1 MPQTPEAGANM
12 QESQQRQS
20 GARPYRSHLRP
31 ACVPCRR
38 RKSRCQTA
46 GDAAV
51 CLTCRAHQ
59 TECFFPGDSRASAS
73 PGPARRRR
81 RVEARPPSLESSGA
95 SPLRVAQAAASFRES
110 AKNNASASGVG
121 PVSNVPPRPIAGM
134 SRTGQNYHDH
144 EEESTLALGSDDDQH
159 LNLHIV
165 GPAATNEVLS
175 TYLSG
180 IPGATR
186 STRLIIP
193 EPASCSRPV
202 LFTEVQKR
210 PFGVKLNRSP
220 SAEKLEI
227 IEKLLEP
234 HNEAV
239 IDEYFKKV
247 NVCLP
252 LLDEVSFRRQYQED
266 KTRISP
272 ALMACLYAHTIVY
285 WQSSPTLSRYRCPES
300 RFIWNLAN
308 EAVYSELHLSPGM
321 SIIKAI
327 VLNIGGRPTTS
338 LIGNGVLLG
347 SAVSMAHSVGLNHN
361 PLPWKIPQPEKYLRM
376 KIWWALL
383 VHDRWASLA
392 HGTPPHIQRS
402 QYDVP
407 PPTLEYLGETLIET
421 NNPRSELRANV
432 FISLVTL
439 SEVLGRFLQYVYC
452 VGRDKPTTTDLEH
465 ALHQWTDTLEGPCR
479 RIVLRGSHLD
489 VTGAANLR
497 LAYLTAKLLLQRIQL
512 EAEKQGDSVSEEGVM
527 NRYSEAR
534 MTSEEI
540 LMLIQDLQPEHLGDF
555 WMSVSAFAFPA
566 AVNFLLR
573 CALETENSPEGLA
586 QSPSFKIARDL
597 ITTLRSHQEQ
607 HRWDLGDVCLAQHA
621 EIVDKM
627 LTGAVPDE
635 QGGNNGSLDLQDF
648 DVSILDHIFPSV
660 WDPLQNA
667 W

>member
-1 MPQTPEAGANM
+1 MH
-12 QESQQRQS
+12 ESQQQQGGS
-20 GARPYRSHLRP
+20 GGRPYRSHLRP

-46 GDAAV
+46 GDTTI

-59 TECFFPGDSRASAS
+59 TECYFPGDSRSSQS
-73 PGPARRRR
+73 PEPARRRRR
-81 RVEARPPSLESSGA
+81 RVEARSPSEVSGP
-95 SPLRVAQAAASFRES
+95 SPLRAVARVGSSFHGNTK
-110 AKNNASASGVG
+110 ANTSASMIGSRGASMGRQASMPMPNVSPSSIAATSG
-121 PVSNVPPRPIAGM
+121 P
-134 SRTGQNYHDH
+134 GQGYHDQ

-165 GPAATNEVLS
+165 GPAATNDSQVLS

-186 STRLIIP
+186 STRMIIP

-210 PFGVKLNRSP
+210 PVGVKLNRSP

-239 IDEYFKKV
+239 IDE
-247 NVCLP
+247 
-252 LLDEVSFRRQYQED
+252 
-266 KTRISP
+266 
-272 ALMACLYAHTIVY
+272 
-285 WQSSPTLSRYRCPES
+285 CPES

-308 EAVYSELHLSPGM
+308 EAVYSELHFSPGM

-327 VLNIGGRPTTS
+327 LLNIGGRPTTS

-347 SAVSMAHSVGLNHN
+347 SAVSMAHSLGLNHN
-361 PLPWKIPQPEKYLRM
+361 PLPWQIPQPEKYLRM

-383 VHDRWASLA
+383 VHDRWTSLA
-392 HGTPPHIQRS
+392 HGTPPHIQKS

-407 PPTLEYLGETLIET
+407 PPTLEYIRESSTEG
-421 NNPRSELRANV
+421 NNPRFELRAKV

-439 SEVLGRFLQYVYC
+439 SEVLDRFLQYVYC
-452 VGRDKPTTTDLEH
+452 VGRGKLTTTDLEL
-465 ALHQWTDTLEGPCR
+465 ALNQWIESLEGPCR
-479 RIVLRGSHLD
+479 RIVLRGSHLE

-512 EAEKQGDSVSEEGVM
+512 EAEKQKDSVDEEQVM
-527 NRYSEAR
+527 LRYSAAR
-534 MTSEEI
+534 ITSEEM
-540 LMLIQDLQPEHLGDF
+540 LMLVQDFQPEHLGDF
-555 WMSVSAFAFPA
+555 WMSVSSFSFPA

-573 CALETENSPEGLA
+573 CALETESSPEGLT
-586 QSPSFKIARDL
+586 QSQSFRIAHDL
-597 ITTLRSHQEQ
+597 ITTLRSHQEE
-607 HRWDLGDVCLAQHA
+607 HKWDLGDVCLAQHA
-621 EIVDKM
+621 EIVEKI
-627 LTGAVPDE
+627 LTGVAPDE
-635 QGGNNGSLDLQDF
+635 QGGNNTSLDLQDF
-648 DVSILDHIFPSV
+648 DASILDHIFPSV